1 MKSSASLTSPARP
14 LASAPER
21 QAFLLL
27 RTVFTVAPV
36 VFGLDKFTNL
46 LTDWTMYLAPVV
58 TDVVPL
64 PAQTIMYVV
73 GVVEIAA
80 GLAVALKP
88 RFGSLL
94 VAVWLLGIIVNL
106 IILGSFYDVALRD
119 FGLLVGALALNRLS
133 QNKAGVN
140 GSRRTHADGGLYAD
154 GGTTA
159 IRASASDRAAARVAA
174 SGQETERYTEE
185 PDLLN
190 SRA

>member
-1 MKSSASLTSPARP
+1 M
-14 LASAPER
+14 
-21 QAFLLL
+21 
-27 RTVFTVAPV
+27 
-36 VFGLDKFTNL
+36 VFGLDKFTNV

-106 IILGSFYDVALRD
+106 IILGNFYDVALRD

-133 QNKAGVN
+133 PTKQG
-140 GSRRTHADGGLYAD
+140 
-154 GGTTA
+154 
-159 IRASASDRAAARVAA
+159 
-174 SGQETERYTEE
+174 
-185 PDLLN
+185 
-190 SRA
+190 

>member
-1 MKSSASLTSPARP
+1 MKTSASIATPARP
-14 LASAPER
+14 LAAAPER

-58 TDVVPL
+58 TTVVPL

-106 IILGSFYDVALRD
+106 IILGDFYDVALRD

-133 QNKAGVN
+133 PTRP
-140 GSRRTHADGGLYAD
+140 S
-154 GGTTA
+154 TTKQ
-159 IRASASDRAAARVAA
+159 
-174 SGQETERYTEE
+174 G
-185 PDLLN
+185 
-190 SRA
+190 